1 MDFITTLIQF
11 VIFLGLFLFFH
22 EFGHFIVSRL
32 FHIEVEEF
40 GFGLPPR
47 ILRMFRIG
55 KTDFT
60 LNWIPFGAFVRPK
73 GENDPEV
80 PGGMASASPWVR
92 LAVLLAGPAANILV
106 GILLLV
112 LTFKTVGMPNL
123 SQVVVLQTTAGSP
136 AQLAGLKMGDIIL
149 KVDQVAVDS
158 IEKLQSTIQANLGKE
173 ITLTIRRSAQES
185 TVKLTPRTN
194 PPANEGPL
202 GININNPSLPIS
214 WSQAVPSA
222 VSAAYQQVQQLV
234 TLPAR
239 LIAGKVPADQ
249 GRLVGVVGI
258 FNFYSQAN
266 KLDAQAQTTNPTES
280 APIFRLSL
288 IATISIALGF
298 TNLLPI
304 PALDGGR
311 ILFLLPELVIRR
323 RIPARYENVVNMI
336 GFAAVLLLM
345 VIITIQDVINPIIP
359 R

>member
-1 MDFITTLIQF
+1 MDFFYTLIQF
-11 VIFLGLFLFFH
+11 VIFLGLLLFFH

-47 ILRMFRIG
+47 MVRMFRIG

-80 PGGMASASPWVR
+80 AGGMAAASPWVR
-92 LAVLLAGPAANILV
+92 LCVLLAGPAANILV
-106 GILLLV
+106 GLV
-112 LTFKTVGMPNL
+112 LLMLMFKLVGVPDMAR
-123 SQVVVLQTTAGSP
+123 VEVLQTTPGSP
-136 AQLAGLKMGDIIL
+136 AALAGLKLGDIIL
-149 KVDQVAVDS
+149 KVDQVTIDS
-158 IEKLQSTIQANLGKE
+158 IEKLQSSIQSRLGQE
-173 ITLTIRRSAQES
+173 VVLTYRRGNQEA
-185 TVKLTPRTN
+185 TVKVTPRAN
-194 PPANEGPL
+194 PPANQGPL
-202 GININNPSLPIS
+202 GININNPSIAIS
-214 WSQAVPSA
+214 WVKTVPTA
-222 VSAAYQQVQQLV
+222 FSAAYQQVEQLV

-239 LIAGKVPADQ
+239 LIAGKVSADQ
-249 GRLVGVVGI
+249 ARVVGVVGI
-258 FNFYSQAN
+258 FNYYSEAS
-266 KLDAQAQTTNPTES
+266 KLDTQAQTTSTAA

-288 IATISIALGF
+288 IATISIALGI

-311 ILFLLPELVIRR
+311 ILFLLPELFIRR
-323 RIPARYENVVNMI
+323 RIPARYENVVNLI

-345 VIITIQDVINPIIP
+345 VFITIQDVINPVVP